1 MLNKNVYAV
10 FPVFFFAKFELNIF
24 INCDLSWWLKL
35 HTKAK
40 KIWSHRGRKSFI
52 LLSKVDRMESLNH
65 EWSHITHSHRFIDTQ
80 ADRHFY
86 LQKFFDEFSNNK
98 FTFYKSRYSGL
109 CEICTWINTQCKPT
123 ITTKNERLQIYKF
136 NVIEFKVWIS
146 TNWVNKKYI
155 SYLICDIWFSGHEV
169 QTV

>member
-1 MLNKNVYAV
+1 MSDFSFRVSNELGLNLKFYLLESEVIEIRMEIISIVEATDFVSNISFHWRFYEDFYEDAV

-98 FTFYKSRYSGL
+98 FTFYKSRYSCL
-109 CEICTWINTQCKPT
+109 CEICT
-123 ITTKNERLQIYKF
+123 
-136 NVIEFKVWIS
+136 
-146 TNWVNKKYI
+146 
-155 SYLICDIWFSGHEV
+155 
-169 QTV
+169 